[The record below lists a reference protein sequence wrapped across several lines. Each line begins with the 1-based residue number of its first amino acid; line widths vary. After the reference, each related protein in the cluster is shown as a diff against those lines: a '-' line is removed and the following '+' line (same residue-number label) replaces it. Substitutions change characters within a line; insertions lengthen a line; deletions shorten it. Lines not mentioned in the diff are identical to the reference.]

1 MKKSI
6 LNLGKA
12 LNKKE
17 QQEISGGL
25 ISVTCPQYSAQ
36 QCLSCGGFP
45 RTNGCCLGFA
55 ETHCCLTGACE

>member
-1 MKKSI
+1 MKNSI

-17 QQEISGGL
+17 QQLISGG
-25 ISVTCPQYSAQ
+25 SGRATCPQYSAQ
-36 QCLSCGGFP
+36 QCNSCGGFSLF
-45 RTNGCCLGFA
+45 NGCCLGTA